1 MGNLDPEFI
10 ERYER
15 MYRQDPRSQVF
26 ALLADAYRKV
36 GKLEQALSV
45 VKEGLKYHPQMA
57 SAHLVLGRI
66 YLDSR
71 ETQKSLG
78 PLQEATKLAP
88 ENILAHQYLAE
99 AYLKLKRPKDALS
112 AYKLIMLINP
122 LDSLATTAIKKLE
135 SLTADEYSED
145 LFATIYP
152 ASRSTPK
159 TIDDANKEPHSEK
172 ADEAKTPPPSMSMNR
187 SLDRTL
193 SLADAL
199 AARNDIDKAI
209 KVLEAGA
216 SELGNQ
222 AEILKRLKMLA
233 NLGEEP
239 ISQEAPAANTA
250 SINLNP
256 LKPSSRRDIANS
268 SKKELLMKLL
278 KRVQSRKRD
287 LEN

>member
-1 MGNLDPEFI
+1 MIGKMGNLDPEFI

-26 ALLADAYRKV
+26 ALLADAYRKI

-71 ETQKSLG
+71 EVQKSLG

-99 AYLKLKRPKDALS
+99 AYLKLKRPKDALN

-122 LDSLATTAIKKLE
+122 SDTLAATAIKKLE
-135 SLTADEYSED
+135 SLTADEYAED
-145 LFATIYP
+145 LFSAIYP
-152 ASRSTPK
+152 NSRGIPK
-159 TIDDANKEPHSEK
+159 TLEDSENEPKKEK
-172 ADEAKTPPPSMSMNR
+172 DTTAKPNPPSMSMSR

-233 NLGEEP
+233 NLGEEL
-239 ISQEAPAANTA
+239 APEEP
-250 SINLNP
+250 SV
-256 LKPSSRRDIANS
+256 LKPPPRHDIAKS

>member
-26 ALLADAYRKV
+26 ALLADAYRKI

-45 VKEGLKYHPQMA
+45 VKDGLKYHPQMA

-71 ETQKSLG
+71 EVQKSLG
-78 PLQEATKLAP
+78 PLQEATKIAP

-99 AYLKLKRPKDALS
+99 AYLKLKRPKDALN

-122 LDSLATTAIKKLE
+122 LDTVATTAIKKLE
-135 SLTADEYSED
+135 SLTADEYPED
-145 LFATIYP
+145 LFAAIYP

-159 TIDDANKEPHSEK
+159 TIENSEKEPSG
-172 ADEAKTPPPSMSMNR
+172 TPNPPSMSMSR

-222 AEILKRLKMLA
+222 VEILKRLKMLA
-233 NLGEEP
+233 NLGEE
-239 ISQEAPAANTA
+239 SAPEEP
-250 SINLNP
+250 SV
-256 LKPSSRRDIANS
+256 LKPPPRRDIANS

-278 KRVQSRKRD
+278 KRIQSRKRD